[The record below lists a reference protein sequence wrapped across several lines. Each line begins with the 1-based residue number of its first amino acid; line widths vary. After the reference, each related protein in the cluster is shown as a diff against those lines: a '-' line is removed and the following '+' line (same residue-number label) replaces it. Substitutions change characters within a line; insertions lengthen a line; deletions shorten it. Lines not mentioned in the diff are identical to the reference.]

1 MIKNQIENFE
11 KLKSERID
19 EIDETESEIQK
30 LKEEISNINST
41 IIENNVIKEKI
52 SISLE
57 VDININ

>member
-1 MIKNQIENFE
+1 LIKNQIENFE